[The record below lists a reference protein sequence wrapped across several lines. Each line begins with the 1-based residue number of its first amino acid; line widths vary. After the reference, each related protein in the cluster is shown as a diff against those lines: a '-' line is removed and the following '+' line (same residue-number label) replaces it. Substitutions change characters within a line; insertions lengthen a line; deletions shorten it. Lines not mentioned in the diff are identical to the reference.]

1 MKMKKKIEMRK
12 NNEDITVG
20 QAFDYFI
27 TKCVADN
34 LSEYTIK
41 AYKKK
46 CAEFIEMLGEDSMVA
61 EIGSHDLNAFAIEIR
76 ERDISDIT
84 VQTIMR
90 HVRAFVYYCMDCG
103 YIARFKIRIPKA
115 DKPLKDIYTKSE
127 INALIFDGKP
137 NVKKCSFSE
146 YKTWAFESYLYGTGN
161 RLSTALNV
169 KIKDVDFDSNTIH
182 LVKTKSRKQQI
193 IPLSPTLKVIL
204 KEYLQY
210 RGGEGDDYLF
220 CNEYGEQASD
230 RTYQQLVRRYN
241 IKRNVNRT
249 SCHSFRHTFAT
260 DYIRNKGNVVYL
272 QKILG
277 HASLS
282 TTNEYLQMLGLD
294 VQADFDVFSPLDN
307 ISGRR

>member
-1 MKMKKKIEMRK
+1 MKKKIEMRK
-12 NNEDITVG
+12 NNAEVTVG
-20 QAFDYFI
+20 QAFDLFI
-27 TKCVADN
+27 RKCVADN
-34 LSEYTIK
+34 LSDYTIK

-46 CAEFIEMLGEDSMVA
+46 CAEFIEMLGEDSKVS
-61 EIGSHDLNAFAIEIR
+61 EIGPHILNEFVIEVR

-115 DKPLKDIYTKSE
+115 DKPLKEIYTKDE
-127 INALIFDGKP
+127 IVALLFDGKP

-169 KIKDVDFDSNTIH
+169 KIKDIDFENNSIR
-182 LVKTKSRKQQI
+182 LAKTKSRKQQI
-193 IPLSPTLKVIL
+193 IPLSPRLSVIL

-210 RGGEGDDYLF
+210 RGGEDDDYLF

-249 SCHSFRHTFAT
+249 SCHCFRHTFAT
-260 DYIRNKGNVVYL
+260 EYIRNNGNIVRL

-277 HASLS
+277 HASLA
-282 TTNEYLQMLGLD
+282 TTNEYLQMLGQDL
-294 VQADFDVFSPLDN
+294 QADFDVFSPLDN
-307 ISGRR
+307 IGGRR

>member
-1 MKMKKKIEMRK
+1 MKKKIEMRK
-12 NNEDITVG
+12 CENVTVG
-20 QAFDYFI
+20 QAFEYFI
-27 TKCVADN
+27 RKCIADN
-34 LSEYTIK
+34 LSDYTIK

-46 CAEFIEMLGEDSMVA
+46 CAEFIDMVGEDTMVS
-61 EIGSHDLNAFAIEIR
+61 EIGPHVIDEFVIDVR

-84 VQTIMR
+84 VQTIVR

-103 YIARFKIRIPKA
+103 YVTRFKIRVPKA
-115 DKPLKDIYTKSE
+115 DKPLKDIYTRE
-127 INALIFDGKP
+127 ELITLLFTNKP
-137 NVKKCSFSE
+137 NVRKCSFSE
-146 YKTWAFESYLYGTGN
+146 YKTWVFEKYLYGTGN

-169 KIKDVDFDSNTIH
+169 KIKDIDFENYTIRLMH
-182 LVKTKSRKQQI
+182 NKNRKQQI
-193 IPLSPTLKVIL
+193 IPLSPDLAVTLQ
-204 KEYLQY
+204 EYLQY
-210 RGGEGDDYLF
+210 RGGEADDYLF

-260 DYIRNKGNVVYL
+260 EYIRNNGNVVRL
-272 QKILG
+272 QKIMG

-294 VQADFDVFSPLDN
+294 VQSDFDAFSPLDN
-307 ISGRR
+307 LVGRR